1 MPKVIM
7 DILTSKGVV
16 YLLDD
21 FVGAVF
27 KVLGN
32 KTMVKFKGEKAYE
45 VGTEQPIVYDAMIGG
60 KVITEKEF
68 EAY

>member
-1 MPKVIM
+1 M
-7 DILTSKGVV
+7 

-32 KTMVKFKGEKAYE
+32 TTMVKFKGKTAYE